1 MNQQSDR
8 HTKKFAAIFLFLCLA
23 AATGFGQ
30 TAALTLQING
40 DGTISPFISGQQLVT
55 GKSYSMTAKANGGF
69 TFTGWTGSET
79 SGKSKLT
86 FVMAVGSAFTA
97 NFADEEKPT
106 LSMTAPTGSKALTSD
121 AVIVA
126 GRAKDNVAVA
136 NVFCQL
142 NGTGWFPA
150 STGNGWSNWWVNL
163 TLNAGANALQ
173 AYAVDS
179 SGNQSKIAKVDMTL
193 IAVPVSLDGLTIAA
207 TPDGVNT
214 NTKSFSAN
222 TFSEDTAVGSLTLSK
237 KSTRPRENYHA
248 EIRRAADGGKRFE
261 RCHASFAIHMNST
274 NGLFTDSDGTST
286 FSLSQQTNLTPS
298 QLAGTTINIDE
309 GTNLTF
315 PEGPQIIDNGSMFNV
330 SNPLLISL
338 STPYPGEINDRVSV
352 PFTQLKNYSGQWVQA
367 GTPLFYGTVIAFNTN
382 GVAPNAD
389 TVTILFD
396 KSTFLSKTEL
406 FAPVVGG
413 FVNIS
418 TYYYTNFL
426 QGGVMTN
433 GTGTFIFTNYSPV
446 GALLQLNQA
455 GENQSLILTFTN
467 NSGAGTYYEESGTN
481 QNYGFFGITLPPEI
495 IIQPFSITNNI
506 ESTVSFSVTAT
517 GTQPLDYQWYVNGT
531 TGLTDGANPWGSVIS
546 GSTSN
551 VLTLTGVTT
560 NDVGSYQVV
569 VTNNFGSA
577 ISGDATLTI
586 TNF

>member
-8 HTKKFAAIFLFLCLA
+8 HPKKFAAIFLFLCLA

-40 DGTISPFISGQQLVT
+40 DGAVSPFTSGQQLVI

-69 TFTGWTGSET
+69 TFTGWTGSEA

-126 GRAKDNVAVA
+126 GRAKDNAAVA

-193 IAVPVSLDGLTIAA
+193 IAVPVSLNGLTIAA

-214 NTKSFSAN
+214 NTKSFSAG
-222 TFSEDTAVGSLTLSK
+222 TFSEDMAVGSYTFKKVNAATGKLSLKYAAPPMEANVSNDVTLLLQF
-237 KSTRPRENYHA
+237 T
-248 EIRRAADGGKRFE
+248 D
-261 RCHASFAIHMNST
+261 ST

-352 PFTQLKNYSGQWVQA
+352 PFTQLQNYLGQWVQA
-367 GTPLFYGTVIAFNTN
+367 GTPVFYGTVIAFNTN

-406 FAPVVGG
+406 FAPVVGS

-426 QGGVMTN
+426 EGGVMTN

-455 GENQSLILTFTN
+455 GENQFLILTFTN
-467 NSGAGTYYEESGTN
+467 NSGSGIYYEESGTN

-495 IIQPFSITNNI
+495 IIQPLSITNNI
-506 ESTVSFSVTAT
+506 SSTVSFSVTAT

-531 TGLTDGANPWGSVIS
+531 TGLTDGTNPWSSVIS

-551 VLTLTGVTT
+551 VLTLTGVAT

-577 ISGDATLTI
+577 ISSEATLTI
-586 TNF
+586 TNY